1 MSDYETDFNF
11 LSFEDLA
18 QVAEAVKD
26 GRTFNTRNK
35 KGQTHLH
42 MAVAGAVEWVDA
54 CLLAQ
59 INPNAHDLCGQT
71 PLHEAVL
78 VGVVD
83 VVSKLLE
90 AGARPNA
97 QNEDGETPLHV
108 AAAAEVLAAKMI
120 VAKLL
125 DAGAD
130 PKVRNKDGKIAWDLA
145 QKNEHLQGTDAYC
158 KRRAQQQK
166 ENA

>member
-1 MSDYETDFNF
+1 MIDYEAEHDF
-11 LSFEDLA
+11 LSFADGVK
-18 QVAEAVKD
+18 VAEAVKD
-26 GRTFNTRNK
+26 GRTFNTRNRN
-35 KGQTHLH
+35 GQTHLH

-90 AGARPNA
+90 AEARPNA

-108 AAAAEVLAAKMI
+108 AAATEVLAAKII

-130 PKVRNKDGKIAWDLA
+130 PKVRNKDGK
-145 QKNEHLQGTDAYC
+145 
-158 KRRAQQQK
+158 
-166 ENA
+166 